1 MTQRPEILFYLFKS
15 INILNGVG
23 PKISNILNKF
33 LGNRIIDIIF
43 HLPVNITDRR
53 YSTKIA
59 SAESGKLV
67 TLELKVGKHIYPK
80 NKRLP
85 YRVNCYD
92 DSGDIDLVFFKSN
105 KVYLKKILGEN
116 TICVVSGK
124 IEIYNKKRQMTH
136 PERIGTIEQLD
147 EIKSVEPVYPLT
159 AGLSQ
164 LMINKLIKQIIPS
177 IPNVPEWNSEEIMK
191 KRSWVS
197 WKKSL
202 EILHTPNNINEIDST
217 FYARERLAFD
227 ELLANQI
234 ALSIIRNKIKRSK
247 SKKINGKSELKNKVL
262 DNLDFELTASQKV
275 TIDEIINDLSSNSP
289 MIRLVQGDVGSGKT
303 IVSLISMIHVI
314 EAGYQTSIMVP
325 TALLANQHYK
335 NFIKLTKNLKI
346 NIKLLTRLTNES
358 EKKEIYKELKNG
370 SIDLLVGTHSVFQ
383 KNIKFKKLAFIVIDE
398 QHRFGVKQR
407 MALTEKSEIINT
419 LFMTATPIPRTLT
432 LTNYG
437 NMEVSKIIDKPMNK
451 AKIKTHA
458 IPLNKLPNIYKRII
472 LTIDNGLKA
481 FWICPLI
488 DESETLD
495 ISTATNRF
503 NELSKLL
510 PNNKIGLIHGK
521 IPQVERDR
529 IMKEFLDG
537 EINLLIGTT
546 VIEVGIDVPDANLI
560 IIEHAERFGLAQL
573 HQLRG
578 RVGRGTKDSNC
589 VLLYNQPLTSNA
601 HKRID
606 TMRKTDNGFE
616 IAEKD
621 LLLRGPG
628 EILGTRQSGLPEFK
642 FVNLEK
648 HGNLIELAYEESK
661 TFQGNDPFLSSK
673 RGREIRNL
681 LHIFEKEDAI
691 SYIKSG

>member
-1 MTQRPEILFYLFKS
+1 MLGW
-15 INILNGVG
+15 N
-23 PKISNILNKF
+23 PK
-33 LGNRIIDIIF
+33 
-43 HLPVNITDRR
+43 
-53 YSTKIA
+53 
-59 SAESGKLV
+59 
-67 TLELKVGKHIYPK
+67 
-80 NKRLP
+80 
-85 YRVNCYD
+85 C
-92 DSGDIDLVFFKSN
+92 
-105 KVYLKKILGEN
+105 
-116 TICVVSGK
+116 
-124 IEIYNKKRQMTH
+124 
-136 PERIGTIEQLD
+136 
-147 EIKSVEPVYPLT
+147 
-159 AGLSQ
+159 
-164 LMINKLIKQIIPS
+164 
-177 IPNVPEWNSEEIMK
+177 SE
-191 KRSWVS
+191 V
-197 WKKSL
+197 
-202 EILHTPNNINEIDST
+202 
-217 FYARERLAFD
+217 
-227 ELLANQI
+227 
-234 ALSIIRNKIKRSK
+234 
-247 SKKINGKSELKNKVL
+247 
-262 DNLDFELTASQKV
+262 
-275 TIDEIINDLSSNSP
+275 
-289 MIRLVQGDVGSGKT
+289 
-303 IVSLISMIHVI
+303 
-314 EAGYQTSIMVP
+314 
-325 TALLANQHYK
+325 
-335 NFIKLTKNLKI
+335 
-346 NIKLLTRLTNES
+346 
-358 EKKEIYKELKNG
+358 
-370 SIDLLVGTHSVFQ
+370 
-383 KNIKFKKLAFIVIDE
+383 
-398 QHRFGVKQR
+398 
-407 MALTEKSEIINT
+407 
-419 LFMTATPIPRTLT
+419 
-432 LTNYG
+432 
-437 NMEVSKIIDKPMNK
+437 
-451 AKIKTHA
+451 
-458 IPLNKLPNIYKRII
+458 
-472 LTIDNGLKA
+472 
-481 FWICPLI
+481 PLI